1 MGQKQ
6 EECFF
11 LKVKWKRA
19 KQEGME
25 VPEMGETKQ
34 SAADLSPKGN
44 YPNIK

>member
-6 EECFF
+6 EECLF
-11 LKVKWKRA
+11 LKVKGKRA

-25 VPEMGETKQ
+25 ALGMGKAKQ
-34 SAADLSPKGN
+34 SVVDLSLKGN